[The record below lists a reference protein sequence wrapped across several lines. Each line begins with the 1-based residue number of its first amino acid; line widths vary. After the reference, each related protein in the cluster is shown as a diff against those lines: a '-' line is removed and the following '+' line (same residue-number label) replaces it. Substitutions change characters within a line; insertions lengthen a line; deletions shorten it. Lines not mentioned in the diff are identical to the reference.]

1 MPQPFPPQCLA
12 SQRPPEPAETDVILR
27 NAFLAATLLMSTAT
41 SAIAATTIVHAG
53 RLIDGS
59 GAAARERVS
68 IVIDGDRIRAVEPGF
83 VEARAGE
90 TVVDLSNRT
99 VLPGLIDCHV
109 HITMAF
115 HPGDP
120 IRRAV
125 TRSAYDDLI
134 DGVKDVRATLLAGF
148 TSVRSVGDSTAAVV
162 ALKKAVT
169 EGSIPGPRLWVAG
182 EALGPTGG
190 HSDPANGLIPDIAEL
205 PHARDAVI
213 DSPEEARQTVRRLK
227 REGADVIKIMP
238 SGGVMSI
245 GDDPNLQL
253 MQDDEIKAVID
264 TAHSLDM
271 KVAAHAHGKQAI
283 DHAIELG
290 VDSIE
295 HGSFADA
302 QSYKLF
308 KQHGT
313 YLVPTLLVGQRV
325 YETAKAHPE
334 RLNPSTAQKAIAI
347 APMLQKNT
355 HDAHAAGVKIAFGT
369 DTFGLSAH
377 GENAQEFKLLVAAGL
392 SPMEAIETA
401 TGHAADLL
409 GSKDVGLVQAGRF
422 ADLIAVTGD
431 PLKDVAALEQ
441 VDFVMKGGDVVK
453 ADGKPVS

>member
-1 MPQPFPPQCLA
+1 M
-12 SQRPPEPAETDVILR
+12 ILR
-27 NAFLAATLLMSTAT
+27 NTLLAATLLMSTAT

-59 GAAARERVS
+59 GAAPRSQVS
-68 IVIDGDRIRAVEPGF
+68 IIVDGDRIRSVEPGF
-83 VEARAGE
+83 VAAKAGE
-90 TVVDLSNRT
+90 TVVDLSKET

-109 HITMAF
+109 HITAAF

-120 IRRAV
+120 IRNAI
-125 TRSAYDDLI
+125 TRSGYDQLI

-148 TSVRSVGDSTAAVV
+148 TSVRSVGDTTAAVV
-162 ALKKAVT
+162 ALKKAVN
-169 EGSIPGPRLWVAG
+169 EGSIPGPRMWVAG

-190 HSDPANGLIPDIAEL
+190 HSDPANGLNPDISEL
-205 PHARDAVI
+205 PHIRDAVI

-227 REGADVIKIMP
+227 REGADVVKIMP

-245 GDDPNLQL
+245 GDNPDLQL
-253 MQDDEIKAVID
+253 MQDDEIKAVIE
-264 TAHSLDM
+264 TAHALDM

-283 DHAIELG
+283 DHTIELG

-295 HGSFADA
+295 HGSYADA

-313 YLVPTLLVGQRV
+313 YLVPTLLVGERV

-334 RLNPSTAQKAIAI
+334 RLNPSTAEKALVIG
-347 APMLQKNT
+347 PMLQKNLR
-355 HDAHAAGVKIAFGT
+355 DAHAAGVKIAFGT

-377 GENAQEFKLLVAAGL
+377 GENAQEFPLLVAAGL
-392 SPMEAIETA
+392 SPMEAIVTA
-401 TGHAADLL
+401 TRNAADLL

-422 ADLIAVTGD
+422 ADLIAVSGD
-431 PLKDVAALEQ
+431 PLKDVATLEK
-441 VDFVMKGGDVVK
+441 VDFVMKGGAVVK
-453 ADGKPVS
+453 ADGQPLP

>member
-1 MPQPFPPQCLA
+1 M
-12 SQRPPEPAETDVILR
+12 ILR
-27 NAFLAATLLMSTAT
+27 NALLAATLLMSTAT

-59 GAAARERVS
+59 GGAPRERVS
-68 IVIDGDRIRAVEPGF
+68 IVIDDDRIRAVEPGF
-83 VEARAGE
+83 VELRAGE
-90 TVVDLSNRT
+90 TLVDLSKQT
-99 VLPGLIDCHV
+99 VLPGLIDMHV
-109 HITMAF
+109 HITHAF
-115 HPGDP
+115 HLGDP
-120 IRRAV
+120 IRNAM
-125 TRSAYDDLI
+125 TRSAYDELI
-134 DGVKDVRATLLAGF
+134 DGVKDVRATLMAGF
-148 TSVRSVGDSTAAVV
+148 TSIRSVGDATHAVV
-162 ALKKAVT
+162 ALKRAVN
-169 EGSIPGPRLWVAG
+169 EGSIPGPRMWVAG

-253 MQDDEIKAVID
+253 MEDAEIKAVIE
-264 TAHSLDM
+264 TAHALDM
-271 KVAAHAHGKQAI
+271 RVAAHAHGKQAI
-283 DHAIELG
+283 EHTIELG

-334 RLNPSTAQKAIAI
+334 RLNPSTAQKALMI
-347 APMLQKNT
+347 APALTKNVR
-355 HDAHAAGVKIAFGT
+355 DAHAAGVKIAFGT

-377 GENAQEFKLLVAAGL
+377 GENAQEFKLLVAAGMT
-392 SPMEAIETA
+392 PMEAIQTA
-401 TGHAADLL
+401 TRNAADLL

-431 PLKDVAALEQ
+431 PLKDVATLEQ
-441 VDFVMKGGDVVK
+441 VDFVMKGGAVVK

>member
-1 MPQPFPPQCLA
+1 
-12 SQRPPEPAETDVILR
+12 VILR
-27 NAFLAATLLMSTAT
+27 NALLAATLLVSTAG
-41 SAIAATTIVHAG
+41 SAIAATTVVHAG

-59 GAAARERVS
+59 GGAPRDKVS
-68 IVIDGDRIRAVEPGF
+68 IIVDDDRIRAVEPGF
-83 VEARAGE
+83 VDPRAGE
-90 TVVDLSNRT
+90 TLVDLSGET
-99 VLPGLIDCHV
+99 VLPGLIDTHV
-109 HITMAF
+109 HILVAF

-125 TRSAYDDLI
+125 TRSPYDDLI
-134 DGVKDVRATLLAGF
+134 DGVKDARATLLAGF
-148 TSVRSVGDSTAAVV
+148 TSVRSVGDATFAVV
-162 ALKKAVT
+162 ALKKAVAD
-169 EGSIPGPRLWVAG
+169 GSIPGPRLWVAG

-253 MQDDEIKAVID
+253 MQDDEIKAVIE
-264 TAHSLDM
+264 TAHALDM
-271 KVAAHAHGKQAI
+271 KVAAHAHGKLAI
-283 DHAIELG
+283 DHTIELG

-334 RLNPSTAQKAIAI
+334 RLNPSTAQKALAI
-347 APMLQKNT
+347 APALQRNVR
-355 HDAHAAGVKIAFGT
+355 DAYAAGVKIAFGT

-377 GENAQEFKLLVAAGL
+377 GENAQEFKLLVDAGL
-392 SPMEAIETA
+392 SPMEAIVTA
-401 TGHAADLL
+401 TRNAADLL
-409 GSKDVGLVQAGRF
+409 GSKDVGLVQPGRF
-422 ADLIAVTGD
+422 ADLIAVKAD
-431 PLKDVAALEQ
+431 PLKDVRALEQ
-441 VDFVMKGGDVVK
+441 VDFVMKGGAVVK
-453 ADGKPVS
+453 ADGKPIS